1 MENRDD
7 RGPKQRWQR
16 TKKYGG
22 PYEEKINK
30 WKTKLGL
37 ENSEG
42 S

>member
-1 MENRDD
+1 MTEDQNRDD
-7 RGPKQRWQR
+7 RGPKNMEDHMR
-16 TKKYGG
+16 K
-22 PYEEKINK
+22 KINK